1 MEAQGNL
8 NEEQLDDG
16 HMCDFRVTFCWR
28 KKLIQYIFRQIVLI
42 QYILF
47 FWEKRVICTPERV
60 SARENNR
67 KATNSD
73 RGTRAFVFVG

>member
-1 MEAQGNL
+1 M
-8 NEEQLDDG
+8 
-16 HMCDFRVTFCWR
+16 R

-47 FWEKRVICTPERV
+47 FWEKQVICTPERE

-73 RGTRAFVFVG
+73 RGTRAFVFVGEFGVDR

>member
-1 MEAQGNL
+1 MPEKEKNL
-8 NEEQLDDG
+8 VTL
-16 HMCDFRVTFCWR
+16 FRPITKQKRGCQNFKR
-28 KKLIQYIFRQIVLI
+28 KKLIQYIFRLIVLI

-47 FWEKRVICTPERV
+47 FWEKRVICTPERE

-73 RGTRAFVFVG
+73 R